1 MSLDLKKPAPKAME
15 EAEPTA
21 DRSPASV
28 FLIALF
34 ALLVFWGMNYLDN
47 HGGGFSEKVYP
58 PYASLKEVDDVQP
71 TDHVDPFKVGQKI
84 FTANCSVCH
93 GPAGLGQT
101 GQFPP
106 LAGSEWVASDSPNRI
121 IRAVLNG
128 LQGPITVK
136 GQPFNNA
143 MVPWKAVLTKDEE
156 VAAVLT
162 FVRQNKEWGN
172 SAPAVTPEQ
181 VKAIREKVKDRDN
194 AFSPDELLQIPE
206 GQ

>member
-1 MSLDLKKPAPKAME
+1 MSLDPKNPATRAME

-21 DRSPASV
+21 DRSPASI

-34 ALLVFWGMNYLDN
+34 ALLVFWGMNYFDSN
-47 HGGGFSEKVYP
+47 GGGLSEKVYP
-58 PYASLKEVDDVQP
+58 PFASLKEVDDLQP
-71 TDHVDPFKVGQKI
+71 HTGVDPFKVGGKI
-84 FTANCSVCH
+84 FAANCSVCH
-93 GPAGLGQT
+93 QPTGLGQT

-106 LAGSEWVASDSPNRI
+106 LAGSEWVAAESPNRI

-143 MVPWKAVLTKDEE
+143 MVPWKSVLTKDEDI
-156 VAAVLT
+156 AAVLT

-181 VKAIREKVKDRDN
+181 VKAIREKIKDRDQP
-194 AFSPDELLQIPE
+194 FSPDELLKIPE
-206 GQ
+206 GD